1 MKDLTLDKVKN
12 AKRESKYIDFKEKF
26 DINQTQDWCEI
37 IKDIVA
43 MANSGGG
50 CILIGAK
57 NDGTPSGWDPTSVLN
72 LDSAQITDKIA
83 KYTGEQY
90 SDFEIQ
96 EVKKNEHLLVALW
109 VHSVP
114 IPMIF
119 IQPGTYDVGEGRQ
132 KTAFGK
138 GTIYFR
144 HGAKSEPG
152 NAKDVKECIDRE
164 IEKIRK
170 SWLGNIRKVVEA
182 PPGYRV
188 NILPPEVIESP
199 IPTATPIRIVD
210 DPTAPAYRKIDPDQ
224 THPYRQKEVVQFV
237 NQKLSGRKKITAYD
251 VYCVRKVYNI
261 DSTKTNF
268 YYKSKFASPQY
279 SNAFVDWLVEQYEKD
294 PSFFDGAREK
304 CKKWYM
310 NKARHSI

>member
-1 MKDLTLDKVKN
+1 MMKMKDLTLDKVKN
-12 AKRESKYIDFKEKF
+12 AKRESKYLDFKEKF
-26 DINQTQDWCEI
+26 DINQAQEWCEI

-50 CILIGAK
+50 CILIGAR
-57 NDGTPSGWDPTSVLN
+57 NDGTPSGWDATPVLN
-72 LDSAQITDKIA
+72 LDPAQITDKIVR
-83 KYTGEQY
+83 YTGDQY
-90 SDFEIQ
+90 ADFEIQ
-96 EVKKNEHLLVALW
+96 EVEKNGHRLVALLIYP
-109 VHSVP
+109 VS

-119 IQPGTYDVGEGRQ
+119 IQPGTYDIGEGKQ

-152 NAKDVKECIDRE
+152 NAKDLKECIDRE

-182 PPGYRV
+182 PHGYRV
-188 NILPPEVIESP
+188 NVLPPEVVESP
-199 IPTATPIRIVD
+199 VPTATPIRIVD
-210 DPTAPAYRKIDPDQ
+210 DPTAPAYRKIDPDK
-224 THPYRQKEVVQFV
+224 THPHRQKEVVQLV

-261 DSTKTNF
+261 DRTKPNF

-279 SNAFVDWLVEQYEKD
+279 SDVFVNWLVEQYEKN
-294 PSFFDGAREK
+294 PLFFKKAREK
-304 CKKWYM
+304 IRGEKK
-310 NKARHSI
+310 A